1 MIHELKIYTGHFEQ
15 LMSGCKSF
23 EILKN
28 DRGFMAGDYLALN
41 EWDTD
46 SGYTGRCC
54 LVQIMNTESGTKYFL
69 KNGYDAMSII
79 PQKISPMVYL
89 NELKPPVYD
98 RGADK
103 ILRRKRQK
111 QTRHTR

>member
-1 MIHELKIYTGHFEQ
+1 MIHELKIYTGHFER
-15 LMSGCKSF
+15 LMSGCWSY

-54 LVQIMNTESGTKYFL
+54 LMQIMSTQSNMKSL
-69 KNGYDAMSII
+69 QNGYEVMSIV
-79 PQKISPMVYL
+79 PQKISPIVYL

-98 RGADK
+98 RGSDK
-103 ILRRKRQK
+103 ILRRKHQK
-111 QTRHTR
+111 RGA